1 MNDTFED
8 YLKKIHADGYMG
20 TDDDMPD
27 SFESYLENL
36 DKEEMIKLADQWTKQ
51 VLEFAQLKI
60 KQLKGIYS
68 AHDAL
73 EKVDIVLE
81 VLK

>member
-81 VLK
+81 ELK